1 MRLFLGVLIGL
12 LLAVGIAAAAAY
24 MAFGELT
31 DIGERDRSKDVSETH
46 DLQGFDEISVGG
58 VYELNVHV
66 GPAFSVEVSGA
77 PEEMERIDV
86 DVEDGVLRLEQED
99 RKFSKR
105 RWRNMGL
112 TAEITLPALSAIH
125 VAGVADAEVDGVDAE
140 DFSASLSGVGE
151 VDLAGTCGALTARV
165 SGVGELDA
173 SDLQCAEVDVRV
185 SGVGEA
191 RVYASQSV
199 YASVSGIGSIDV
211 EGSPTNVVK
220 DKSLFADISVR

>member
-31 DIGERDRSKDVSETH
+31 DIGERDRSKDISETY

-58 VYELNVHV
+58 VYELNVRV

-86 DVEDGVLRLEQED
+86 GVEDGVLRLEQED
-99 RKFSKR
+99 RKFSRR

-211 EGSPTNVVK
+211 EGSPANVVK